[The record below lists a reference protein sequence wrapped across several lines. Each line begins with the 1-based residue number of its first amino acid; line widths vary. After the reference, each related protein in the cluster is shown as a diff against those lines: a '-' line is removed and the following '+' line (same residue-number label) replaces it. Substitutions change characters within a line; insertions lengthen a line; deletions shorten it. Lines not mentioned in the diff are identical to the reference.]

1 MSDTTT
7 EKADKAKAKPS
18 NGTTLTADED
28 EMAQALALF
37 RSLPK
42 DQRKSALIEAQMAA
56 LGEKVYHFL
65 KDGYKKLTGKD
76 LSDVIVI
83 DGQTGHFCDI
93 EDIEDED
100 EDGDEDFDIDGD
112 DEDDTDEDEDGDED
126 DTDEDEEPT
135 YTAAQAVRMLRK
147 WMKANDKSQVW
158 VANKLK
164 VSQPAVS
171 TWMARTSYPRE
182 ASIKRIV
189 KLCEG

>member
-18 NGTTLTADED
+18 NGTLLSADED

-56 LGEKVYHFL
+56 LGEKAYHFL

-93 EDIEDED
+93 DDIEDED
-100 EDGDEDFDIDGD
+100 ED
-112 DEDDTDEDEDGDED
+112 DTDEDGDED
-126 DTDEDEEPT
+126 EEFDIDGDEDDTDGDTDEDEEPT

>member
-7 EKADKAKAKPS
+7 ENKADKAKAKPS
-18 NGTTLTADED
+18 NGTLLSADED

-56 LGEKVYHFL
+56 LGEKAYHFL

-93 EDIEDED
+93 DDIEDED
-100 EDGDEDFDIDGD
+100 ED
-112 DEDDTDEDEDGDED
+112 DTDEDGDEDEEFDIDGDED
-126 DTDEDEEPT
+126 DTDEDDDTDEEQS
-135 YTAAQAVRMLRK
+135 YTPVQAVRMLRK
-147 WMKANDKSQVW
+147 WMKANGKTQTW
-158 VANKLK
+158 VAHKLK
-164 VSQPAVS
+164 VSQPAVC
-171 TWMARTSYPRE
+171 TWLARTSYPGE
-182 ASIKRIV
+182 KNIARIV